1 VLALLIFFSVTMM
14 LLILLGYQEMLYEET
29 NGVLAISKMVII
41 ICDNCWYCS
50 RNEAVP

>member
-14 LLILLGYQEMLYEET
+14 LLKLGYQEMLYEET